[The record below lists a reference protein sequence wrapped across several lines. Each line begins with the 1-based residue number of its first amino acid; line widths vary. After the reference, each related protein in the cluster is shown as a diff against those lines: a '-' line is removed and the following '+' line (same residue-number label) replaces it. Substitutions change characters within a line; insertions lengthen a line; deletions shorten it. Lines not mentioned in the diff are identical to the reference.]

1 MRNLGAAIHDPLNR
15 AVVEL
20 YAQPDPESVKGTF
33 LSLISRLIGM
43 DVGTVDEVQPDGS
56 VRLTTHPFSEL
67 ERVNQASR
75 LLPHFLG
82 EHPSMPAF
90 YRRDPE
96 PVRLTDHVQLR
107 RYLGT
112 GLYNEV
118 YRPFG
123 VLYQIN
129 SMPPGAELSNAAITL
144 HRQSADFSDEDG
156 AILYRLAPHF
166 AQAYS
171 NALRLVD
178 LRRERAL
185 LDKAFRVQ
193 QQEAVFLREGG
204 AISISAQAASW
215 LEIYFPGQ
223 PRRGGLPEALYDWLQ
238 ARRTAQRTDALASSH
253 EPLKISNEAGRL
265 EVQWWCDSGGQQMVL
280 LREQQS
286 IFAVERLG
294 SLGLTRRESEV
305 FRWIVEGK
313 TDQEIGT
320 ILGMSEH
327 TAHKHAQNILRKLDV
342 SSRATVLLRVCE
354 LLGAL

>member
-1 MRNLGAAIHDPLNR
+1 MRNLGAERIDTMNR

-20 YAQPDPESVKGTF
+20 YAQPDPEGVKRTY
-33 LSLISRLIGM
+33 LALINSLIGM

-56 VRLTTHPFSEL
+56 VRLTTYPGHEL
-67 ERVNQASR
+67 ERVDQASR
-75 LLPHFLG
+75 LLPHFLH
-82 EHPSMPAF
+82 EHPGMPAF

-96 PVRLTDHVQLR
+96 PVRLTDQVQFSK
-107 RYLGT
+107 YLVT

-123 VLYQIN
+123 VLYQMN
-129 SMPPGAELSNAAITL
+129 SMPPGEDLRNAAITL
-144 HRQSADFSDEDG
+144 HRQTSDFSEEDG
-156 AILYRLAPHF
+156 IVLYLLAPHF
-166 AQAYS
+166 AQAHA
-171 NALRLVD
+171 NALRLAS
-178 LRRERAL
+178 LHREREL

-193 QQEAVFLREGG
+193 RQEAIFLSEGR
-204 AISISAQAASW
+204 ATSITAQAASW
-215 LEIYFPGQ
+215 LEGYFPGQ
-223 PRRGGLPEALYDWLQ
+223 TRRGGLPEALFDWVQ
-238 ARRTAQRTDALASSH
+238 ARRRAQQTNALTSSQ
-253 EPLKISNEAGRL
+253 EPLKVSNHSGRL
-265 EVQWWCDSGGQQMVL
+265 EAQWWCDAGGRQMVL

-286 IFAVERLG
+286 IFAVERLA

-313 TDQEIGT
+313 TDQEIGI

-327 TAHKHAQNILRKLDV
+327 TAHKHAQHILQKLGV